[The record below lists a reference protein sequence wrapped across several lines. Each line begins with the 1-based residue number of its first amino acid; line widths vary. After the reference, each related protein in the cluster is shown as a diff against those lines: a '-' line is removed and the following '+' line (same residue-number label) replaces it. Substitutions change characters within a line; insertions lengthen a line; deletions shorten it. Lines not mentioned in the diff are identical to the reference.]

1 MIVLKWG
8 KEWVIFEKDDNCQT
22 GATTV
27 SFMTDPPFVTQRALQ
42 SLWCVNHH
50 VFIFIVIF
58 GSPAVDAPSRNLI
71 ILCPIRWS
79 QFTTLTSNTTKVI
92 KETKNEN
99 SNNKQKKMKV
109 RLPVLMHLLSS
120 SHEERQC
127 YVKEPEKPWISYH
140 HSLFSFHEYKKEN
153 KNDKMFLATH
163 QDERRRRGQSPHG

>member
-1 MIVLKWG
+1 MQIDTKYRFDESFV
-8 KEWVIFEKDDNCQT
+8 CQT

-50 VFIFIVIF
+50 DLCSFIFILCF
-58 GSPAVDAPSRNLI
+58 SPAVDAPSRNLI

-92 KETKNEN
+92 KETKSEN
-99 SNNKQKKMKV
+99 SNNKQKKWKSDYPSWCTYSPALTKRDSVMWKN
-109 RLPVLMHLLSS
+109 LKN
-120 SHEERQC
+120 HESAIITWCCFRF
-127 YVKEPEKPWISYH
+127 VNLKG
-140 HSLFSFHEYKKEN
+140 